1 MQREE
6 NLFQGGDCYDLFL
19 LVVVSVEQA
28 MLLELR
34 PCTCIRVGA
43 ANGRW

>member
-6 NLFQGGDCYDLFL
+6 YLFRGGDCYDLFL
-19 LVVVSVEQA
+19 LVVVVSVEQA

-34 PCTCIRVGA
+34 PCTCIRVAA
-43 ANGRW
+43 ANGR